1 MVNKSFQCTSIILSF
16 ILVIVFAELPRN
28 ENSCSTSEQL
38 LRSAKTDVKNKQK
51 SIIAKKEN
59 YASNRRH
66 VANFNSFE
74 RCNQP
79 KKINK
84 KTKKAKEKIGKIS
97 KHDFELL
104 CDLVAA
110 EAEDQPFEGKRAVVA
125 VVLNRKEFGK
135 PFEKTIEGV
144 IFQKGQFS
152 CIADKRFFRAHKYV
166 SEEDKKAV
174 REELKQ
180 RSDKEILFFTAGKY
194 GKYGNHAYR
203 IGDHFFCKK

>member
-1 MVNKSFQCTSIILSF
+1 MVNKFFQCTSIILSF
-16 ILVIVFAELPRN
+16 ILVIVFAELPIN
-28 ENSCSTSEQL
+28 ENSHSTSEQL

-110 EAEDQPFEGKRAVVA
+110 EAENQPFEGKRAVVA

-135 PFEKTIEGV
+135 PFKDSIKGV

>member
-1 MVNKSFQCTSIILSF
+1 MGNKFFQCTSIILSL

-28 ENSCSTSEQL
+28 ENSYSTSEQL
-38 LRSAKTDVKNKQK
+38 LRSAKTDVNIEQK
-51 SIIAKKEN
+51 SIIAKKED
-59 YASNRRH
+59 YASNRRF
-66 VANFNSFE
+66 VANFSSFE
-74 RCNQP
+74 HCKQA

-84 KTKKAKEKIGKIS
+84 KTKKTKEKTGKIS

-152 CIADKRFFRAHKYV
+152 CIADKRFFKAHRYV
-166 SEEDKKAV
+166 SKEDIRAVNAEVEE
-174 REELKQ
+174 
-180 RSDKEILFFTAGKY
+180 RSDKEILFFTAGRY
-194 GKYGNHAYR
+194 GKYGTHAYQ

>member
-1 MVNKSFQCTSIILSF
+1 MVNKFFQCTSIVLSLILM
-16 ILVIVFAELPRN
+16 IVFAELPRN
-28 ENSCSTSEQL
+28 ENSYTTSEQL
-38 LRSAKTDVKNKQK
+38 LRSAKTDVNIEQK
-51 SIIAKKEN
+51 SSLAKKEEH
-59 YASNRRH
+59 ATTRRH

-97 KHDFELL
+97 KQDFELL

-110 EAEDQPFEGKRAVVA
+110 EAENQPFEGKRAVVA
-125 VVLNRKEFGK
+125 VVLNRKDFGK
-135 PFEKTIEGV
+135 PFEKTIKGV

-152 CIADKRFFRAHKYV
+152 CIADKRFFKAHKYV

-180 RSDKEILFFTAGKY
+180 RSDKEILFFTTGKY
-194 GKYGNHAYR
+194 GRYGTHAYR
-203 IGDHFFCKK
+203 IGAHFFCKK

>member
-1 MVNKSFQCTSIILSF
+1 M
-16 ILVIVFAELPRN
+16 
-28 ENSCSTSEQL
+28 
-38 LRSAKTDVKNKQK
+38 DVKNKQK
-51 SIIAKKEN
+51 SIIAKKEY

-125 VVLNRKEFGK
+125 VVLNRKAFGK

>member
-1 MVNKSFQCTSIILSF
+1 M
-16 ILVIVFAELPRN
+16 VIVFAELPRN
-28 ENSCSTSEQL
+28 ENSYSTSEQL
-38 LRSAKTDVKNKQK
+38 LRSAKTDVNIEQK
-51 SIIAKKEN
+51 SIIAKKED
-59 YASNRRH
+59 YASNRRF
-66 VANFNSFE
+66 VANFSSFE
-74 RCNQP
+74 HCKQA

-84 KTKKAKEKIGKIS
+84 KTKKTKEKTGKIS
-97 KHDFELL
+97 KYDFELL

-110 EAEDQPFEGKRAVVA
+110 EAENQPFEGKRAVVA

-135 PFEKTIEGV
+135 PFKDSIKGV

>member
-1 MVNKSFQCTSIILSF
+1 MVNKFFQCTSIILSL

-28 ENSCSTSEQL
+28 ENSYSTSEQL
-38 LRSAKTDVKNKQK
+38 LRSAKTDVNIEQK
-51 SIIAKKEN
+51 SSLAKKEE
-59 YASNRRH
+59 YATTRRL
-66 VANFNSFE
+66 VANFSSFE
-74 RCNQP
+74 HCKQA

-84 KTKKAKEKIGKIS
+84 KTKKTKEKTGKIS

-125 VVLNRKEFGK
+125 VVLNRKAFGK

-180 RSDKEILFFTAGKY
+180 RSDKEILFFTAGRY
-194 GKYGNHAYR
+194 GKYGTHAYR

>member
-1 MVNKSFQCTSIILSF
+1 
-16 ILVIVFAELPRN
+16 
-28 ENSCSTSEQL
+28 
-38 LRSAKTDVKNKQK
+38 
-51 SIIAKKEN
+51 
-59 YASNRRH
+59 
-66 VANFNSFE
+66 
-74 RCNQP
+74 
-79 KKINK
+79 
-84 KTKKAKEKIGKIS
+84 
-97 KHDFELL
+97 
-104 CDLVAA
+104 VAA

-125 VVLNRKEFGK
+125 VVLNRKDFGK

-194 GKYGNHAYR
+194 GRYGTHAYR
-203 IGDHFFCKK
+203 IGAHFFCKK

>member
-1 MVNKSFQCTSIILSF
+1 M
-16 ILVIVFAELPRN
+16 VIVFAELPRN
-28 ENSCSTSEQL
+28 ENSYSTSNQL
-38 LRSAKTDVKNKQK
+38 LRSAKMDVKNKQK
-51 SIIAKKEN
+51 SIIAKKEY

-125 VVLNRKEFGK
+125 VVLNRKAFGK
-135 PFEKTIEGV
+135 PFEKTIEG
-144 IFQKGQFS
+144 
-152 CIADKRFFRAHKYV
+152 D
-166 SEEDKKAV
+166 AV
-174 REELKQ
+174 K
-180 RSDKEILFFTAGKY
+180 
-194 GKYGNHAYR
+194 
-203 IGDHFFCKK
+203 

>member
-1 MVNKSFQCTSIILSF
+1 MVNKFFQCTSIILSL

-28 ENSCSTSEQL
+28 ENSYSTSNQL
-38 LRSAKTDVKNKQK
+38 LRSAKMDVKNKQK
-51 SIIAKKEN
+51 SIIAKKEY

-125 VVLNRKEFGK
+125 VVLNRKAFGK

>member
-1 MVNKSFQCTSIILSF
+1 MVNKFFQCTSIILSF

-28 ENSCSTSEQL
+28 ENSYSTSEQL

-79 KKINK
+79 QKINK

-125 VVLNRKEFGK
+125 VVLNRKDFGK

-152 CIADKRFFRAHKYV
+152 CISDKRFFKAHKYV
-166 SEEDKKAV
+166 SKEDERAVNAELEE
-174 REELKQ
+174 
-180 RSDKEILFFTAGKY
+180 RSDREILFFTAGKY
-194 GKYGNHAYR
+194 GKYGTHAYC